1 MKYKIVT
8 SGKAKVFSLGEIS
21 RNIKVSSEIYAIL
34 DGEIYLGLISH
45 KTLVLFATEFVE
57 YAIKNY
63 TSDRVPEA
71 DLCISLIR
79 KWISGDTSVSNE
91 KLNSAANAAYSI
103 ASYSDK
109 TATSNSGEAATCYS
123 AEAVSYAIYAV
134 NIAANAASA
143 NSGYAAAAAAA
154 ADANGNAVYAAYYA
168 SDTAGKDKDKE
179 FIRQGTFI
187 INFLKSGKHLFL
199 V

>member
-1 MKYKIVT
+1 MYKIVT
-8 SGKAKVFSLGEIS
+8 SGKTKVVTLDQIS
-21 RNIKVSSEIYAIL
+21 CNIKVSSEVYAIS

-45 KTLVLFATEFVE
+45 KTLVLFAIEFAE

-109 TATSNSGEAATCYS
+109 AATSHSGEAATRYS
-123 AEAVSYAIYAV
+123 AEAVSYAICAV

-143 NSGYAAAAAAA
+143 NSGYAAQAA
-154 ADANGNAVYAAYYA
+154 ADANGNAVHAAFYV

-179 FIRQGTFI
+179 FIRQGNFI
-187 INFLKSGKHLFL
+187 LDFLKSGKHLFL

>member
-1 MKYKIVT
+1 
-8 SGKAKVFSLGEIS
+8 
-21 RNIKVSSEIYAIL
+21 
-34 DGEIYLGLISH
+34 
-45 KTLVLFATEFVE
+45 LVLFATEFAE

-143 NSGYAAAAAAA
+143 NSGYAAA
-154 ADANGNAVYAAYYA
+154 DANGNAVYAAYYA

-187 INFLKSGKHLFL
+187 IDFLKSGKNLFL

>member
-8 SGKAKVFSLGEIS
+8 SGTTKVFSLGEIS
-21 RNIKVSSEIYAIL
+21 RNIKVSSEVYAIS

-45 KTLVLFATEFVE
+45 KTLALFATEFAE

-103 ASYSDK
+103 ASYS
-109 TATSNSGEAATCYS
+109 GEAATRYS
-123 AEAVSYAIYAV
+123 AEAVSYAICAV

-143 NSGYAAAAAAA
+143 NYSGYAA

-187 INFLKSGKHLFL
+187 IDFLKSGKNLFL

>member
-1 MKYKIVT
+1 MYKIVT
-8 SGKAKVFSLGEIS
+8 SGTTKVFSLGEIS
-21 RNIKVSSEIYAIL
+21 RNIKVSSEVYAIS
-34 DGEIYLGLISH
+34 DAEIYLGLISH
-45 KTLVLFATEFVE
+45 KTLVLFATEFAE

-109 TATSNSGEAATCYS
+109 AATSHSGEAATRYS
-123 AEAVSYAIYAV
+123 AEAVSYAICAV

-143 NSGYAAAAAAA
+143 NSGYAA

-187 INFLKSGKHLFL
+187 IDFLKSGKHLFL

>member
-21 RNIKVSSEIYAIL
+21 RNIKVSSEVYAIS

-45 KTLVLFATEFVE
+45 KTLVLFATEFAE

-91 KLNSAANAAYSI
+91 KLNSAANAAYFI
-103 ASYSDK
+103 ASYSNN

-143 NSGYAAAAAAA
+143 NSGYAAAAAA
-154 ADANGNAVYAAYYA
+154 DANGNAVYAAYYA

-179 FIRQGTFI
+179 FIRQGEFI
-187 INFLKSGKHLFL
+187 LDFLKSGKHLFL